1 MIISKARLTRFL
13 RSCPQSHHA
22 YRILNQRRIPMAK
35 RKARRS
41 APRRRAASYSRSSPR
56 RRSRRNTLNAST
68 KKKLAGLGMAAGVA
82 TVAAPVAISAIKS
95 RSIAPITSA
104 ATNINVWKTAALRA
118 GGGYVGGTIAGIVI
132 DKTGL
137 KRPVNKALKLVGMR

>member
-1 MIISKARLTRFL
+1 
-13 RSCPQSHHA
+13 
-22 YRILNQRRIPMAK
+22 MAV
-35 RKARRS
+35 
-41 APRRRAASYSRSSPR
+41 
-56 RRSRRNTLNAST
+56 
-68 KKKLAGLGMAAGVA
+68 GVA

-95 RSIAPITSA
+95 KSIAPITSA